1 MSLLKKSFNKKI
13 NSEMKLF
20 SISHSPRL
28 QCEET
33 NRGIHKMYSTGTRNI
48 TLKKNLLLSDVVAN
62 CYIAGMMGECKWIRE
77 GCAMTGCSFIP
88 SVSVQL
94 WRIGSHYQGLHYLK
108 WIEHSLWWV
117 SLPKHGDP
125 ISDCALEPIQSASLW
140 KTVLNTNRE
149 QSRCQRVSM
158 MS

>member
-1 MSLLKKSFNKKI
+1 
-13 NSEMKLF
+13 MKLF
-20 SISHSPRL
+20 SISRSPR
-28 QCEET
+28 
-33 NRGIHKMYSTGTRNI
+33 RGKQRLYAKCTVQEHCNMTTPRSNP
-48 TLKKNLLLSDVVAN
+48 LLSDAVAN
-62 CYIAGMMGECKWIRE
+62 CYIAGMMGECKWSGE
-77 GCAMTGCSFIP
+77 WCAMAGCSFMS

-94 WRIGSHYQGLHYLK
+94 WRIGSHYQGLHYAK

-125 ISDCALEPIQSASLW
+125 ISDCALEPIQSDSLW

-149 QSRCQRVSM
+149 QSRCQQVSM